1 MQKLLVIVCGSLL
14 ISCASSKNS
23 RKSNDMAEFTK
34 ELRQYEATFQPSDYN
49 PDVGRL
55 LKEEKESTSLEGDVP
70 VEQVTEQPAELVPGF
85 RVQIFSSTSI
95 DEANAKVAEVRGI
108 LPMEWFYVVY
118 DAPAYKIRAGNFLKR
133 FDADKFV
140 RQLSDR
146 GYRDAWVVPEKVF
159 KNPPPRPPSPEE
171 DQAGK
176 K

>member
-1 MQKLLVIVCGSLL
+1 MHSYIIIFICLRSIYALPQQVSNADTSRVKLIQDPRV
-14 ISCASSKNS
+14 
-23 RKSNDMAEFTK
+23 
-34 ELRQYEATFQPSDYN
+34 
-49 PDVGRL
+49 
-55 LKEEKESTSLEGDVP
+55 
-70 VEQVTEQPAELVPGF
+70 AELMEKKTRISKKTKGRFSGF
-85 RVQIFSSTSI
+85 RVQIYSSTSI
-95 DEANAKVAEVRGI
+95 DEANAKVAEVQGI

-118 DAPAYKIRAGNFLKR
+118 DAPAYEIRAGNFLKR